1 MKRRNL
7 FKLAGYGGVGL
18 ATTVQGTRSLAAIPD
33 KEKSTLPSFDFATI
47 KVNRQGLEKERTYHS
62 AKLYIENLD
71 DWQKL
76 SMVSIPQG
84 KFIMGASAKEKY
96 SSDRERPVH
105 EVKVAELAIGEY
117 PITQVQWRK
126 VAKMPQ
132 VNRELKLN
140 TSHFKGDKRPVESVS
155 WLEAIEFCEPAR
167 CGSVTR

>member
-18 ATTVQGTRSLAAIPD
+18 ATTVQGTRSLAAIPN

-84 KFIMGASAKEKY
+84 KFVMGASAKEKY
-96 SSDRERPVH
+96 SSDSR
-105 EVKVAELAIGEY
+105 
-117 PITQVQWRK
+117 
-126 VAKMPQ
+126 
-132 VNRELKLN
+132 
-140 TSHFKGDKRPVESVS
+140 TSRS
-155 WLEAIEFCEPAR
+155 
-167 CGSVTR
+167 